1 MTHKECMLAAARGN
15 NPDILPFAPR
25 IDLWFQANKKRGT
38 LPNPYQAAESADE
51 ISLAEGWSLHK
62 VILEYM
68 HFGLDAIVDRMLGI
82 YRIPTQGFLTH
93 LPEDVERRVEKNR
106 DEIHVEYITP
116 KGKIDGTFVYTYEM
130 RRSGISIPWIKEHVL
145 KDTIDYRTLGY
156 IFENMR
162 VEAAFDGYTKWSDSI
177 GDAGMPVLYAL
188 TAGSPMH
195 HIMKILLDATDF
207 YYRYSDQKILM
218 EGLAEKIGIYYRKV
232 LELVSD
238 GPAEVVLVGA
248 NFDEML
254 TYPPFFKEH
263 ILPWLQE
270 TSDLLHQ
277 GDKLMLCHTDGENL
291 GLMDMLLE
299 SGMDIAEAVCPFPMT
314 KVTIG
319 EYYRRWCDK
328 ITIFGGIPSNIL
340 LKDTTSNAEFE
351 AYMKMLFNSI
361 APGSR
366 FILGIADTTPPDA
379 SLERI
384 RKIHELVQEY
394 GRIPIKHISEPLI
407 ADQKADQPGFHER
420 PDPVID
426 TVKMPEVAA
435 IPLCEKIQNAVLE
448 GDRNR
453 ISNLIQQ
460 SIQSGSDPNSLLK
473 NCLLPPMS
481 ILGRRFTDGTVFIPE
496 VLLSARTLNIGMEL
510 LEPVLESQDQ
520 SSEKSPLVVLGTVK
534 GDLHDIGK
542 NLVGIMFRSAG
553 LRVHDLGI
561 NVDAKIF
568 IEAVRNLQ
576 PKILALS
583 ALLTTTMPEFAKI
596 IDALTEADL
605 RDRVR
610 IMVGGAPVSAHFA
623 KSIGADGYG
632 KDAGKAAQIAKE
644 FCGIS
649 F

>member
-1 MTHKECMLAAARGN
+1 MTHKERMLAAARGN
-15 NPDILPFAPR
+15 MPDILPYAPR

-38 LPNPYQAAESADE
+38 LPDQYQAAESADE
-51 ISLAEGWSLHK
+51 IALAEGWALHK

-68 HFGLDAIVDRMLGI
+68 HFGLDAIVDRTLGI

-93 LPEDVERRVEKNR
+93 IPEDVERRVKKNG
-106 DEIHVEYITP
+106 DEFHVEYYTP
-116 KGKIDGTFVYTYEM
+116 KGTVDGTFVYTYEM
-130 RRSGISIPWIKEHVL
+130 QRSGISIPWIKEHAI
-145 KDTIDYRTLGY
+145 KDTNDYHILGY

-162 VEAAFDGYTKWSDSI
+162 VEAAYDGYLKWSDSI

-195 HIMKILLDATDF
+195 HIMKILLDATNF
-207 YYRYSDQKILM
+207 YYCYSDQKILM

-232 LELVSD
+232 LELVSHS
-238 GPAEVVLVGA
+238 PAEVILVGS
-248 NFDEML
+248 NFDDML

-270 TSDLLHQ
+270 ASDILHK
-277 GDKLMLCHTDGENL
+277 GEKLMLCHTDGENL
-291 GLMDMLLE
+291 GLMDMLLD

-340 LKDTTSNAEFE
+340 LENTASNEEFE
-351 AYMKMLFNSI
+351 AYMKVLFNSI

-379 SLERI
+379 SIERI
-384 RKIHELVQEY
+384 SKIHELVQEY
-394 GRIPIKHISEPLI
+394 GRIPIKRLSEPVI
-407 ADQKADQPGFHER
+407 AEQTAYHPGTHER
-420 PDPVID
+420 PDPIIE
-426 TVKMPEVAA
+426 KMKMHEFEA
-435 IPLCEKIQNAVLE
+435 IPLCEEIQNAVLN

-453 ISNLIQQ
+453 ISDLIQQ
-460 SIQSGSDPNSLLK
+460 SIQSNCDPNSLLK
-473 NCLLPPMS
+473 DCLLPPMD
-481 ILGRRFTDGTVFIPE
+481 IIGERFTAGTVFIPE
-496 VLLSARTLNIGMEL
+496 VLCSARALNIGMDL
-510 LEPVLESQDQ
+510 LEPILQSKGQ

-553 LRVHDLGI
+553 IRVHDLGV
-561 NVDAKIF
+561 NVDTKIF
-568 IEAVRNLQ
+568 IEAVRNLK
-576 PKILALS
+576 PTILALS
-583 ALLTTTMPEFAKI
+583 ALLTTTMPEFGKI
-596 IDALTEADL
+596 IDALSGAGL
-605 RDRVR
+605 RDSVRV
-610 IMVGGAPVSAHFA
+610 MVGGAPVSEHFA

-632 KDAGKAAQIAKE
+632 KDAVEAAQIAKE

>member
-1 MTHKECMLAAARGN
+1 
-15 NPDILPFAPR
+15 
-25 IDLWFQANKKRGT
+25 
-38 LPNPYQAAESADE
+38 
-51 ISLAEGWSLHK
+51 
-62 VILEYM
+62 
-68 HFGLDAIVDRMLGI
+68 
-82 YRIPTQGFLTH
+82 
-93 LPEDVERRVEKNR
+93 
-106 DEIHVEYITP
+106 
-116 KGKIDGTFVYTYEM
+116 
-130 RRSGISIPWIKEHVL
+130 
-145 KDTIDYRTLGY
+145 
-156 IFENMR
+156 
-162 VEAAFDGYTKWSDSI
+162 
-177 GDAGMPVLYAL
+177 
-188 TAGSPMH
+188 
-195 HIMKILLDATDF
+195 
-207 YYRYSDQKILM
+207 M